1 MLLQALDSKRICAG
15 PCADCGM
22 LVPQRIECVDEITH
36 SRMGLCEVCWNVFR
50 QRQMFAGG
58 CCG

>member
-1 MLLQALDSKRICAG
+1 MSRQALDHKPVAAG
-15 PCADCGM
+15 ACADCGA
-22 LVPQRIECVDEITH
+22 LAPRRIECIDGITH
-36 SRMGLCEVCWNVFR
+36 SKLELCEVCWNVFR